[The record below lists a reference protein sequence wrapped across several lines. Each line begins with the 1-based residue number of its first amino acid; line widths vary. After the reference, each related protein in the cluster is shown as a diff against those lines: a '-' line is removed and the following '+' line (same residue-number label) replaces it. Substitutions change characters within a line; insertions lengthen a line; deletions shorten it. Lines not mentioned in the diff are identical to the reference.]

1 MPRFEKLREV
11 KYPILQ
17 LRKKNQTFVVVGRG
31 KTDFLLL
38 LLLLVPWAVLGR
50 GQAAGE
56 GVACPD
62 FEFFFCSE
70 KTEMMLVVP
79 SERTFF
85 S

>member
-1 MPRFEKLREV
+1 LEEV
-11 KYPILQ
+11 KLI
-17 LRKKNQTFVVVGRG
+17 FSSSS
-31 KTDFLLL
+31 FLLL
-38 LLLLVPWAVLGR
+38 LPWAVLGR
-50 GQAAGE
+50 GQPAGE

-85 S
+85 FLDWFQTDTRFFFDNL